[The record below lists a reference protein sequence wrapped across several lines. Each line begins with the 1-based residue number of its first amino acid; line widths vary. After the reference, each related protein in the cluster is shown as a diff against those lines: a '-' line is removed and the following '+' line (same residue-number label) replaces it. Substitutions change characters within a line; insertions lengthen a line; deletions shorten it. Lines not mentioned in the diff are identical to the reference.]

1 MSFNQRYYQQKLYE
15 ARQHEMSAYYRFKDA
30 VKRNDVH
37 ETKKLVADYLYIC
50 YQAYQEV
57 CQDVLDRNLI
67 GMVEPLFS
75 PEVMQTVRGRMF
87 CDQMFDQAIRKQ
99 QFDMVSQLIA
109 AKAHVAG
116 CFLETLWMHAQ
127 TARQLVHANADVNAG
142 LPCGRSALH
151 CAVSQSLPN
160 AVVHLVQLKADPN
173 NMLGKRSCLNEA
185 LGRRNSYQLVDA
197 LLRCKASVNQ
207 GYGGPT
213 LDFAIDFAQP
223 HKYNHGSKQI
233 VQLLIDAKA
242 DLSSL
247 YPESLARMPTMT
259 DRPDDM
265 LVAKINQ
272 LVLDT
277 CDQV

>member
-1 MSFNQRYYQQKLYE
+1 MSFNQRYYQQKQYE
-15 ARQHEMSAYYRFKDA
+15 ARQHEMSVYYRFIDA
-30 VKRNDVH
+30 VKRNDIH
-37 ETKKLVADYLYIC
+37 ETKRLVADYLYIC
-50 YQAYQEV
+50 DQAYRTV
-57 CQDVLDRNLI
+57 CQAVLDRNLV

-75 PEVMQTVRGRMF
+75 PEVMNTVRGRMF
-87 CDQMFDQAIRKQ
+87 CNTMFAQTIRQ
-99 QFDMVSQLIA
+99 HRFDMVSQLMA
-109 AKAHVAG
+109 VKAHVAG
-116 CFLETLWMHAQ
+116 CFLETLWMNAQ
-127 TARQLVHANADVNAG
+127 TARQLVHAKADVNAG
-142 LPCGRSALH
+142 LRGGRSALH
-151 CAVSQSLPN
+151 CAVSQSRPD

-213 LDFAIDFAQP
+213 LDWAIDFAQP
-223 HKYNHGSKQI
+223 HPYNHGSKQI

-242 DLSSL
+242 DFSSL
-247 YPESLARMPTMT
+247 YPESLARMPFMT

-265 LVAKINQ
+265 LVAKMHQ